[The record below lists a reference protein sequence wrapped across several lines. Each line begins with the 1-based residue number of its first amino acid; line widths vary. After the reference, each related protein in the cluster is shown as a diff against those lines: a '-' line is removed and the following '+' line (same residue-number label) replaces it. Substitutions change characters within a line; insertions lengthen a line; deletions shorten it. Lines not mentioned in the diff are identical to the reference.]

1 MAKKIA
7 NQVFK
12 ERCANIIVKHQWKK
26 VSECAVHCGSPQ
38 QEGQL
43 ESSEVCN
50 SGVGELWGWIRSHRV
65 WINTF
70 PAHNRCLLSAQWILH
85 SVTGSPIGKLSPSAD
100 FHVTHTSVQRAH
112 LHTHALINS
121 FFFSAPFALQTFW
134 SPDWICPNETK
145 GLWESQIKNVK
156 ELSWI
161 KWRVA
166 AGLGLVRFVLPLR
179 PVLTR

>member
-1 MAKKIA
+1 MAKNIA

-26 VSECAVHCGSPQ
+26 VSECAVHCSSPQ

-100 FHVTHTSVQRAH
+100 FHVTHTSVQRSH

-121 FFFSAPFALQTFW
+121 FFFLLPLLSKLFDPQTEFAQMKQKAFL
-134 SPDWICPNETK
+134 
-145 GLWESQIKNVK
+145 ESQIKNVK